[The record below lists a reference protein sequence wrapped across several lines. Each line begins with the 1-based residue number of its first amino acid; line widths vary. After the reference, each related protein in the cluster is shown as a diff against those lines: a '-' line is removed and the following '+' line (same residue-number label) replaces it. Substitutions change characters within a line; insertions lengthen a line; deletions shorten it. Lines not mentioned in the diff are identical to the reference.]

1 MSHIRQA
8 IRRALTGA
16 RLPLL
21 VALLALWPRPAAA
34 HPLDLL
40 LHDIRT
46 QLRPDQI
53 VLHIQL
59 VAGPLVTTRLWDELD
74 ADRSGAL
81 DDGEIRA
88 WCAAYLGRL
97 EVSFDDRRA
106 ALAVYSI
113 DEFPRGRQE
122 FVGAAATRIGLV
134 ARADWGGPVDAG
146 EHRLELRGAAYPEI
160 SQYNW
165 GKTRGSEGIV
175 VREASAADQFASSFP
190 IKWPAGLAAG
200 RGAGAAPAAEPAA
213 GTPPGEAD
221 PPLLARLRQADLTFA
236 MGLAALGAAL
246 LFGALHALQ
255 PGHGKTLVAAYLV
268 GSRGTVRHAVLL
280 GGIVTITH
288 TASVLALGSLLLTLS
303 AWIRP
308 ERIIPGLTLVSGL
321 LVAGMGAKLL
331 WDRIAR
337 PPAAHSHAG
346 GLLHS
351 HDGAAGH
358 DHAPRGINRALVS
371 LGVSGGLVPCP
382 EALALLI
389 VAATIGRLALGLAM
403 IVAFS
408 LGLALVLIS
417 LGVILVTAGRRL
429 AGRFGRFAG
438 LARWVPAGSA
448 ALVLLLGAALAFEG
462 WLRMTVR

>member
-1 MSHIRQA
+1 MSHIRPA
-8 IRRALTGA
+8 ARRILAL
-16 RLPLL
+16 LPLL
-21 VALLALWPRPAAA
+21 AALLALPPRPAAA

-40 LHDIRT
+40 LHDVRT

-59 VAGPLVTTRLWDELD
+59 VAGPLVTARLWDELD
-74 ADRSGAL
+74 ADRSGEL
-81 DDGEIRA
+81 DEAEIRA
-88 WCAAYLGRL
+88 WCAGYLDQL
-97 EVSFDDRRA
+97 EIRFDDRRA
-106 ALAVYSI
+106 ALELYSI
-113 DEFPRGRQE
+113 EDWPRGREE
-122 FVGAAATRIGLV
+122 FVGAAATRMGLV
-134 ARADWGGPVDAG
+134 ARAAWPAAIDAG
-146 EHRLELRGAAYPEI
+146 EHRLELSGAAYREI

-165 GKTRGSEGIV
+165 GKTRGSDGIV
-175 VREASAADQFASSFP
+175 AREAAMADQYAASFP
-190 IKWPAGLAAG
+190 VKWPAGLAAPAG
-200 RGAGAAPAAEPAA
+200 VPPSAPAPEPGAATPIETAGA
-213 GTPPGEAD
+213 
-221 PPLLARLRQADLTFA
+221 PLLARLRQADLTFA

-280 GGIVTITH
+280 GGIVTLTH
-288 TASVLALGSLLLTLS
+288 TASVLALGGLLLTLS
-303 AWIRP
+303 AWVRP

-321 LVAGMGAKLL
+321 LVAGLGIRLL
-331 WDRIAR
+331 WSRIAN
-337 PPAAHSHAG
+337 PPAAHSHAD

-351 HDGAAGH
+351 HDGPAGH
-358 DHAPRGINRALVS
+358 DHAPRGLNRALVS
-371 LGVSGGLVPCP
+371 LGISGGLVPCP

-408 LGLALVLIS
+408 LGLALVLIG
-417 LGVILVTAGRRL
+417 LGVLLVTAGRRL
-429 AGRFGRFAG
+429 AGGLGRVAG

-448 ALVLLLGAALAFEG
+448 ALVVLLGAALAFEG